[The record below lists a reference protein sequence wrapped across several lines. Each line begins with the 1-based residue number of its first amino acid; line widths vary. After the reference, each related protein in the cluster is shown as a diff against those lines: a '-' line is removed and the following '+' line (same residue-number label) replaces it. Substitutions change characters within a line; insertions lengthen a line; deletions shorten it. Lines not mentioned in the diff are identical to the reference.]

1 MFCGYNILI
10 TWKLATVLLS
20 TVLPLFAHTP
30 QALRTGRYP
39 LQSGFKT
46 SDSTIKPWTIPYSI
60 KMGLLVIPHSGTTLL
75 QNSLIGSLLFIV

>member
-1 MFCGYNILI
+1 MYYFLI
-10 TWKLATVLLS
+10 IWKYAIVFLTKVF
-20 TVLPLFAHTP
+20 PLFAHTP